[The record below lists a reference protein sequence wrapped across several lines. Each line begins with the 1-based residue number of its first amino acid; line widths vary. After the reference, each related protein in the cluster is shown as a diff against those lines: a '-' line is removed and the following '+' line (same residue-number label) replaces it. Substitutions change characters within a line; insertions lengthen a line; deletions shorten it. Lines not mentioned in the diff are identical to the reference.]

1 MPYLDETGLA
11 HALEK
16 IDEMYKPD
24 IITPTSLAY
33 SNPDYGSDVTNVQT
47 ALDKLASLLSDSD
60 QIIYVTDP
68 KTISNINS
76 VYEIFDGSAI
86 DPSKLVYFYTVA
98 LKTADGSVTRYLSHD
113 FVSMHIEG
121 DESGTTL
128 IFASI
133 GYSVP
138 YNIRYNN
145 ATGDFLSIDEWFINA
160 ANVSYYNPHIT
171 SVFQNVKE
179 ALDALTPLLSNTG
192 PSMQV
197 LTETEYNALTT
208 KDPNTL
214 YFIKE

>member
-121 DESGTTL
+121 DESGKTL

-133 GYSVP
+133 GECVP

-145 ATGDFLSIDEWFINA
+145 ATGDFLSIDAGVISA
-160 ANVSYYNPHIT
+160 ANVSYYNGA

-179 ALDALTPLLSNTG
+179 ALDALIPLLSNTG